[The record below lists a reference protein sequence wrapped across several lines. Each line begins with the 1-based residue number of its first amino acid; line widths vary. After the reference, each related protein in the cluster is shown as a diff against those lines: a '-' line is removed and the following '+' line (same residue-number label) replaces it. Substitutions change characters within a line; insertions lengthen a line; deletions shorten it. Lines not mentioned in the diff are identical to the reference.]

1 MSAVSAVYQAHDVP
15 VTSRVDYWEHIL
27 EDVLVPLR
35 GCHDGAEDFR
45 ARLTAGDVG
54 TVRVA
59 ESTTPAGAC
68 VRTSRLANRSR
79 PDLYEIDVL
88 TSGQVVIEQAGRQA
102 QLQAGD
108 IAFVDPLRPARY
120 VSTLSKHVTV
130 LVPRTML
137 ALHED
142 DLARLAGV
150 RVAGDRGSG
159 ALLSSLARQLP
170 HHLDDY
176 DPVESVR
183 LGTALVDLLDAAM
196 ATGLDGDQ
204 VLPVGTHQRVLL
216 RQIYAFIDQHLG
228 DPDLSPAGVAAAH
241 HISLRYLH
249 KLFETERAT
258 VAGWIRQ
265 RRLDRCRRD
274 LLDPGHR
281 ARPVG
286 AIAARWGLPNAAH
299 FSRAFKA
306 AYGMPPVEFRAAGD
320 RPTRV

>member
-1 MSAVSAVYQAHDVP
+1 MSAVYQAHDVP
-15 VTSRVDYWEHIL
+15 VTSRVDYWEQIL

-45 ARLTAGDVG
+45 ARLMAGDVG

-137 ALHED
+137 ALHDD
-142 DLARLAGV
+142 DLARLARRPGAGRPRLRGPAV
-150 RVAGDRGSG
+150 VAG
-159 ALLSSLARQLP
+159 P
-170 HHLDDY
+170 
-176 DPVESVR
+176 
-183 LGTALVDLLDAAM
+183 
-196 ATGLDGDQ
+196 
-204 VLPVGTHQRVLL
+204 
-216 RQIYAFIDQHLG
+216 
-228 DPDLSPAGVAAAH
+228 AAA
-241 HISLRYLH
+241 
-249 KLFETERAT
+249 TPP
-258 VAGWIRQ
+258 
-265 RRLDRCRRD
+265 RRLRPRRVRP
-274 LLDPGHR
+274 PGHGPR
-281 ARPVG
+281 
-286 AIAARWGLPNAAH
+286 
-299 FSRAFKA
+299 
-306 AYGMPPVEFRAAGD
+306 
-320 RPTRV
+320 